1 MAPKAYPF
9 HFVGHM
15 RMPAIAPLSPAG
27 VDSAMPERRCVRCHG
42 VTKSGQRC
50 SITSRSQML
59 DASGRRVALPLC
71 HGGSYCMIHTVL
83 FLTRPAQPSDAT
95 LIAYIDLET
104 SSLDPL
110 GGSIVEIGS
119 LICDSGSVFSTVVKP
134 RRSLPADP
142 CAVHGISHNEL
153 LQGPSF
159 ATAFGRFA
167 RFLDFASLS
176 VPEEAD
182 SDSDDARSPSRSM
195 AQGVDVAL
203 VAHNGRAFDF
213 PFLASACLRTGVGI
227 SSMAQWS
234 YVDTL
239 DLLRAAGAGGL
250 SWSRS
255 LFCEQRNLWLCPPLC
270 ILSIKC
276 VASSVS
282 CARPSLVFSYAT
294 SCPATIA
301 RKE

>member
-1 MAPKAYPF
+1 
-9 HFVGHM
+9 
-15 RMPAIAPLSPAG
+15 
-27 VDSAMPERRCVRCHG
+27 
-42 VTKSGQRC
+42 
-50 SITSRSQML
+50 
-59 DASGRRVALPLC
+59 
-71 HGGSYCMIHTVL
+71 MIHTVL

-119 LICDSGSVFSTVVKP
+119 LICGSGSVFSTVVKP
-134 RRSLPADP
+134 CRSLPADP
-142 CAVHGISHNEL
+142 CAVHGISHDEL

-176 VPEEAD
+176 VPDEAG

-227 SSMAQWS
+227 SAMAQWS

-239 DLLRAAGAGGL
+239 DLLRATGAGECSKLQCSFYRCAGPSRLRAHRALDDCFALQAVVRHLSASFGVTPAGL
-250 SWSRS
+250 LRHFMFS
-255 LFCEQRNLWLCPPLC
+255 LDAGPTEAQ
-270 ILSIKC
+270 LSAVIG
-276 VASSVS
+276 V
-282 CARPSLVFSYAT
+282 PS
-294 SCPATIA
+294 
-301 RKE
+301 